1 MVTITSL
8 YICISSIY
16 TYFYNFNS
24 LSSYIPIACQSFSR
38 YLYYVFGISFIY
50 TFSVFPFLYFTYS
63 YTYHVSSLCLFH
75 LSVLCL
81 LLHSLYYYVYHIIPY
96 LSHILCLFLVT
107 CLYRILDLFHL
118 ISCIM
123 IFASFLCFHVSYTF
137 I

>member
-1 MVTITSL
+1 MATVTSL

-16 TYFYNFNS
+16 TYFYNLNS
-24 LSSYIPIACQSFSR
+24 LSFYIPIACQ
-38 YLYYVFGISFIY
+38 
-50 TFSVFPFLYFTYS
+50 TFSITCSISLAYPLLILFLYSYFEYFTYS

-75 LSVLCL
+75 LSALCL

-96 LSHILCLFLVT
+96 LSQILCLFLVT
-107 CLYRILDLFHL
+107 CLHRILDLFHL

-123 IFASFLCFHVSYTF
+123 FFASFLCFHVSYTF